1 MFRKLIKHEFK
12 STYSIF
18 VQMIVGLFIMTFITM
33 LMMNFVSKRSAVTYS
48 YGFVDGAFAFS
59 FGLWILSL
67 ITVIIA
73 GFILIIR
80 RFYVSMVGKGAYLSY
95 TLPVST
101 SSLVGAKFLVA
112 LIWKI
117 LINVAV
123 FVSVLF
129 IVYSMLKNNSDF
141 NLNFE
146 KIEEGIVLFNREYPE
161 EYRALTHMFLMFPI
175 VSLIYEIFGIVS
187 WYFASVIGMQARKYK
202 IGTMILSIIAISFI
216 MQTVASLFLVNESL
230 NWLVVFQRE
239 GSNMDSFHHI
249 IDFQTSMMLKS
260 AFISLVMAVICFIGT
275 CLIVKK
281 KPNIT

>member
-1 MFRKLIKHEFK
+1 MFGKLIKHEFK
-12 STYSIF
+12 ATYSIF
-18 VQMIVGLFIMTFITM
+18 VQMIAGLFIMTFITM
-33 LMMNFVSKRSAVTYS
+33 LMMNFVSNRSADSYS

-95 TLPVST
+95 TLPVS
-101 SSLVGAKFLVA
+101 SASLVGAKFLVA

-117 LINVAV
+117 LINISV
-123 FVSVLF
+123 FLSVLF
-129 IVYSMLKNNSDF
+129 IVYGMLKNNSDF

-146 KIEEGIVLFNREYPE
+146 KIEEGIVLFNNEYPK
-161 EYRALTHMFLMFPI
+161 EYRALMNMFFMFPI

-187 WYFASVIGMQARKYK
+187 WYLASVVGMQARKYK

-216 MQTVASLFLVNESL
+216 MQTVAGLFLVNESL
-230 NWLVVFQRE
+230 NWFAAIGLE
-239 GSNMDSFHHI
+239 KNGMDSFYHVI
-249 IDFQTSMMLKS
+249 EFQTSMMLKS
-260 AFISLVMAVICFIGT
+260 SLISLVMAVICFIGT

-281 KPNIT
+281 KPNIA